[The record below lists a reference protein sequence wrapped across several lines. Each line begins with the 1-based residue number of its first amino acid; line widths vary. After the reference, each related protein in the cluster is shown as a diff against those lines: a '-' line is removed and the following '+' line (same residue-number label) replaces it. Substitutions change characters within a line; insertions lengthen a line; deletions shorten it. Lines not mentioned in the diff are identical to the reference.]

1 LDYQNNFKKTLVATI
16 SWRTSQVI
24 KQLNVFYSQ
33 CVVLK
38 PLSDFNASSDL
49 SAVLKELSYLTRI
62 KSNLLS
68 LLLFQLF
75 LNRFIGAVYNYNVLG
90 FNFNK
95 GSPAIG

>member
-1 LDYQNNFKKTLVATI
+1 MCRF
-16 SWRTSQVI
+16 
-24 KQLNVFYSQ
+24 
-33 CVVLK
+33 K

-68 LLLFQLF
+68 LLFQLF